1 MIEIFRTRTMA
12 EETAVHYLRHVRGFC
27 EYPCTCSI
35 TEKEIMD
42 AQDEIPDEV
51 FVVQGWDTNENM
63 DEINI
68 VESSCFVSEA
78 HANAE
83 LERMKIAQP
92 RAEWIINR
100 WKIDQAQW
108 QEGFERGE

>member
-1 MIEIFRTRTMA
+1 MA

-83 LERMKIAQP
+83 LERTKIAQP

-100 WKIDQAQW
+100 WRIDETHW
-108 QEGFERGE
+108 QEGFERV

>member
-1 MIEIFRTRTMA
+1 MI
-12 EETAVHYLRHVRGFC
+12 
-27 EYPCTCSI
+27 SI
-35 TEKEIMD
+35 TKKKIVD

-51 FVVQGWDTNENM
+51 FMVHGWDMNENM

-83 LERMKIAQP
+83 LDRMKIVQP
-92 RAEWIINR
+92 RDEWIINR
-100 WKIDQAQW
+100 WRIDETHW
-108 QEGFERGE
+108 QEGFERV